1 MGWTTDILERLQ
13 FAFGPRV
20 QAELIFSL
28 LAVSLFSLVFRFR
41 PAWRDF
47 ALAYFRR
54 IAARP
59 YLPYVIVGLFPVCLR
74 LLAIYWRSVPEPLMH
89 DEFNHLLVADTL
101 LHGRLANPPHPF
113 WRHLETIY
121 VLQQPSYASSYP
133 LGQGAMLALGILLTG
148 HAWGGVLLSA
158 ALMCAAILWMLRAW
172 LDPAW
177 SFLGALLPSV
187 IFCVATVF
195 VDTYWGGPL
204 SAAAGAI
211 LFGALAR
218 GMPALA
224 VAAWSVIWLIRPFEA
239 ACLALVVG
247 AVLLVRAR
255 KWAGRDWVKLALCL
269 VPVMALTLWHN
280 YRVTGSP
287 WLLPYQLSQQVYG
300 VPQSMRF
307 QTVVP
312 RPALGAKFL
321 EDSYVWQL
329 GARHELDADWPG
341 RIADKLYRFGGFFI
355 DYYFL
360 IPCLLFPWV
369 RIRHRWW
376 IAGSCLALLLGNLF
390 YPFFFYHYAAPLTG
404 LVMLAALSGC
414 VYLRRFRWG
423 PFLVA
428 VLLVC
433 TVFRPVRE
441 GMHARFQPVGTALM
455 RKDRHNVELR
465 LGAIPGRHLVFVQY
479 APDHDFHREWVYN
492 GAEID
497 SARIVWAR
505 PVDPESDAAF
515 RRYLSS
521 DHVWRW
527 EPDTMPPTLTAIE
540 Q

>member
-1 MGWTTDILERLQ
+1 MGWATDVLSRLQ

-20 QAELIFSL
+20 QAESILSL
-28 LAVSLFSLVFRFR
+28 LAVSLCLLVFRFR
-41 PAWRDF
+41 PAWRDST
-47 ALAYFRR
+47 LAYFRH
-54 IAARP
+54 IATHP
-59 YLPYVIVGLFPVCLR
+59 YLPYVIAGLFPVCLR
-74 LLAIYWRSVPEPLMH
+74 LLAIPWRPVPEPLMH

-113 WRHLETIY
+113 WRHLETVY

-133 LGQGAMLALGILLTG
+133 IGQGAMLALGILLTG
-148 HAWGGVLLSA
+148 HPWGGVLLSA

-177 SFLGALLPSV
+177 ALLGALLVAV
-187 IFCVATVF
+187 IFCVSTPF

-204 SAAAGAI
+204 SAAAGAM

-218 GMPALA
+218 RMPALA
-224 VAAWSVIWLIRPFEA
+224 IAGWSIIWLIRPFEA
-239 ACLALVVG
+239 ACLAPIVG
-247 AVLLVRAR
+247 AVLLLQSR
-255 KWAGRDWVKLALCL
+255 KWAGRGWAKVALCL
-269 VPVMALTLWHN
+269 VPVFALTVWHN

-312 RPALGAKFL
+312 RPALSLKTL
-321 EDSYVWQL
+321 EDSYDWQR
-329 GARHELDADWPG
+329 GARRELDTSWPD
-341 RIADKLYRFGGFFI
+341 RIADKLYRFSGFFV
-355 DYYFL
+355 DYYFF

-369 RIRHRWW
+369 RIPHRWW
-376 IAGSCLALLLGNLF
+376 IAGSCLALLLGNFF

-414 VYLRRFRWG
+414 VYLQRFRWG

-433 TVFRPVRE
+433 ATFRPIRQA
-441 GMHARFQPVGTALM
+441 MQDRFQPVVTAPLA
-455 RKDRHNVELR
+455 KSRHDIEQRLR
-465 LGAIPGRHLVFVQY
+465 AIPGRHLVFVQY
-479 APDHDFHREWVYN
+479 APDHNFHAEWVYN

-497 SARIVWAR
+497 TAKIVWAR
-505 PVDPESDAAF
+505 PVDPESDRAF
-515 RRYLSS
+515 LRYLGS
-521 DHVWRW
+521 DHVWRI
-527 EPDTMPPTLTAIE
+527 EPDTTPPTLTAVTP
-540 Q
+540 